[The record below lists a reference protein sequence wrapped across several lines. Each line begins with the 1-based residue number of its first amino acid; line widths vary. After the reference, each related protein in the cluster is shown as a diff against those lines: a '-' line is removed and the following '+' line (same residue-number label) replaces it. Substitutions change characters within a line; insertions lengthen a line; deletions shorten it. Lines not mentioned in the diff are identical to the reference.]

1 MDLSDYARLRAGT
14 EMGDHSGILQE
25 IIKLTENLDCY
36 EIYHDIKDYDDLER
50 YYIEELDAIQV
61 PKHLKNYI
69 DYEAYGQDIAIDE
82 NGTFTDQVYVWDTGS
97 SFHEFYDGERSSIPD
112 VYRVMTFWNELPQKE
127 KSERSMDIAFDMDEY
142 FRQRDPHHAAE
153 HSEKQAAKE
162 EIYEN
167 LMTSRISALTKSR
180 QC

>member
-112 VYRVMTFWNELPQKE
+112 VYRVMTFWNELPQKKNPSGPWILPLTWASISGSVIRIMRQNTRRNRLPRR
-127 KSERSMDIAFDMDEY
+127 KS
-142 FRQRDPHHAAE
+142 
-153 HSEKQAAKE
+153 
-162 EIYEN
+162 
-167 LMTSRISALTKSR
+167 TKT
-180 QC
+180 